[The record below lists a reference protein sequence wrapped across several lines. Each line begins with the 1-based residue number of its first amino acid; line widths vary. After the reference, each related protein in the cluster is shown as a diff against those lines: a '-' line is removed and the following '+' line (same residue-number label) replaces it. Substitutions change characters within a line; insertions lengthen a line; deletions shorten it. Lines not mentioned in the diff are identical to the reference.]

1 MLTLQFGNAEV
12 TLHQCWGA
20 FRGQVPVREFCKV
33 SYKLPGAIGEQEYT
47 FAEVGFEW
55 NQLKQRFV
63 LVQDREDFFVEVDA
77 CFSETL
83 VFQNLPLFE
92 ALQYSAQ
99 CADGMPP
106 AYAFWF
112 RAVSE
117 IEFALTQEFRPP
129 RNWLERAYRRM
140 VWRLYEYAFGR
151 FACYGEYELA

>member
-63 LVQDREDFFVEVDA
+63 LGPDYNTFFAEVRNH
-77 CFSETL
+77 FPEML
-83 VFQNLPLFE
+83 VLQNVPLLE
-92 ALQYSAQ
+92 ALQCSEQ
-99 CADGMPP
+99 CSDGMPIP
-106 AYAFWF
+106 YAFWF